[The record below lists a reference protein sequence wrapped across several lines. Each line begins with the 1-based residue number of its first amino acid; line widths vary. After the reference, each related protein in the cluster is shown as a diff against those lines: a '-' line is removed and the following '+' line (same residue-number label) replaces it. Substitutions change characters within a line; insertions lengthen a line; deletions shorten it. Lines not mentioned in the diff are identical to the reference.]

1 MAKIISFIV
10 SKAKYILGGLA
21 AIIIV
26 ALSGVT
32 AHQKNAVRDART
44 QIETLEASI
53 AEKNELITRLAAMEA
68 VHCEVGI
75 TVKNTAVLGSNTSGN
90 IAQEAEQISSYLR
103 GEILD
108 KIMQSENNQ

>member
-1 MAKIISFIV
+1 MSKIISFIIA
-10 SKAKYILGGLA
+10 KAKYILGGLA

-26 ALSGVT
+26 ALGSVT
-32 AHQKNAVRDART
+32 AHQKNTVRDSEKK
-44 QIETLEASI
+44 IEILEASI
-53 AEKNELITRLAAMEA
+53 AEKNDLISRLAVMEA
-68 VHCEVGI
+68 VHCEVSI

-108 KIMQSENNQ
+108 KIMETDNKQ